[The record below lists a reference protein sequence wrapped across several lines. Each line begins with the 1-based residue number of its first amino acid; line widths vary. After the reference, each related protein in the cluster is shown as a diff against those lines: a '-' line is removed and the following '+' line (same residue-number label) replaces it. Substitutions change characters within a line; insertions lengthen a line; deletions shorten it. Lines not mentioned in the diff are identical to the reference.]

1 MKRTESSDLVTQYWL
16 KPSIGNKILSIK
28 NWKLFDFYF
37 RTINT
42 KTAGGES
49 SILKRFQ
56 KEITGKVAD
65 VVRGILN
72 RSDFIQSKRLRVEN
86 SHYNI
91 FSALSSVDSKYFF

>member
-1 MKRTESSDLVTQYWL
+1 VKRTESLNLAIQFWP
-16 KPSIGNKILSIK
+16 KQSIGNKILSIK
-28 NWKLFDFYF
+28 KWKLFDFYF

-42 KTAGGES
+42 KTARGES

-72 RSDFIQSKRLRVEN
+72 
-86 SHYNI
+86 
-91 FSALSSVDSKYFF
+91 SALSSVDSKYFF